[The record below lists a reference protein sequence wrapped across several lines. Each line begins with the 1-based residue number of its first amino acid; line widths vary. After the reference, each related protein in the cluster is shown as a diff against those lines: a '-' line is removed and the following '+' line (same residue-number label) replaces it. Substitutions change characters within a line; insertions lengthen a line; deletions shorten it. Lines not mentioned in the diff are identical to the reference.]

1 MNFQTTIEAPSTAAP
16 VSVRMLNTQE
26 AADYLGL
33 AKNTL
38 EKART
43 YGDGP
48 YFTKFSSRAV
58 RYAIEDLDAWI
69 AKHRA
74 ASSAELDERARARI
88 TRKEKAKASANGVK
102 QELGGNPCLHS
113 SDPNHRAA
121 VR

>member
-1 MNFQTTIEAPSTAAP
+1 MNFQTTIVSQSAAAP
-16 VSVRMLNTQE
+16 VGVRMLNTQE

-38 EKART
+38 EKARL

-88 TRKEKAKASANGVK
+88 TREEKANGKNRVR

-113 SDPNHRAA
+113 SDPNQRGD

>member
-1 MNFQTTIEAPSTAAP
+1 VNFQTTIESPSAAAP
-16 VSVRMLNTQE
+16 VGVRMLNTQE

-38 EKART
+38 EKARVH
-43 YGDGP
+43 GDGP

-74 ASSAELDERARARI
+74 ASSAELEERARARI
-88 TRKEKAKASANGVK
+88 TRKEKAGGSNGVK

-113 SDPNHRAA
+113 SNRDKRRD